1 MTPTGS
7 VSKSLS
13 RAPSGLGLSQNIESA
28 FAASENGR
36 VTAKI
41 TPERVL
47 DVSYLAN
54 VKLPTYNATN
64 VKNLQTSV
72 RADLTRA
79 ALQTL
84 TEDSSLKSIQVLGP
98 AQGTGS
104 GPSGSGENEGGGGS
118 SAGMPSSVPWIVGGV
133 VAAGLALQLTTRSA
147 KRKMAKAGSSGSK
160 GRENP
165 GEDFYE
171 VEIEIETGEPTDPET
186 PISIHNVLVEEWEE
200 MTDVSLDSPSRPG
213 RERTPKDGSI
223 EQSYPFGSREAAEEF
238 ASMAMRYAA
247 DLTGPEL
254 GKDSPGSF
262 SVEVEKGGE
271 DAGRGNPDG
280 PRVRVS
286 IPSEI
291 ATGDMT
297 RGQLRGLV
305 IDTIEANGGDV
316 VTDADKMVVGEFD
329 DEETASAASR
339 QVTTEASKQGVTQ
352 MTVQQMP
359 RMNSG
364 ESETGGGSGRDNPE
378 EDPNNTARF
387 HVARSTVDPDEMDR
401 ANVHRTSMAAD
412 LSTLD
417 MPDQRRVASNLAVA
431 PGGKV
436 TVYENASEG
445 LKERSTFV
453 WDPSG
458 GFSAA

>member
-64 VKNLQTSV
+64 AKNLQTSV

-223 EQSYPFGSREAAEEF
+223 EQSYPFGSREAAE
-238 ASMAMRYAA
+238 
-247 DLTGPEL
+247 
-254 GKDSPGSF
+254 
-262 SVEVEKGGE
+262 
-271 DAGRGNPDG
+271 
-280 PRVRVS
+280 
-286 IPSEI
+286 
-291 ATGDMT
+291 
-297 RGQLRGLV
+297 
-305 IDTIEANGGDV
+305 
-316 VTDADKMVVGEFD
+316 ADKMVVGEFD